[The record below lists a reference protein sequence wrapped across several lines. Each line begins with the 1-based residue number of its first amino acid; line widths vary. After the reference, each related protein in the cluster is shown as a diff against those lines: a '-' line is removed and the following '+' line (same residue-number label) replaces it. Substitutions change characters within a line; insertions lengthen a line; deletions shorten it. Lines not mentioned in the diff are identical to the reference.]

1 MKMLE
6 LAMRAALTGVAVAAL
21 AFPAVAAD
29 IQEPPP
35 IIEAPAPQPIY
46 EAPAEVG
53 GWYIRG
59 DVGYHQSDVDA
70 IDYLIAVPVAGPPAS
85 ATIAEG
91 QLRGDLDDGFGV
103 GVGIGYQV
111 NNNFR
116 VDLTADHW
124 FKSDFKGSS
133 AGSYDDDGDPLT
145 AEIGYTTTDASS
157 VSTWLLLANAYVDLG
172 TWHGITPYVGAGIGG
187 AHVKWDNLSNTNNP
201 PGPPGTIE
209 HNGASSWRFAAA
221 VMAGASYCLTK
232 NMKLDAGYRYS
243 RIQGGKM
250 FDYASGGNNGPGYD
264 GGFDTHE
271 VRAGLRYQ
279 FGGGSSDCGPTE
291 VAYEPAPPTIEP
303 IYK

>member
-6 LAMRAALTGVAVAAL
+6 LAMRAALTSVAVAAL
-21 AFPAVAAD
+21 AFPAAAAD
-29 IQEPPP
+29 IQEPAP

-59 DVGYHQSDVDA
+59 DVGYHQSDVDDIEYINYGA
-70 IDYLIAVPVAGPPAS
+70 PG
-85 ATIAEG
+85 ATGE
-91 QLRGDLDDGFGV
+91 LRGDLDSGFGV
-103 GVGIGYQV
+103 GGGIGYQV
-111 NNNFR
+111 NNNLR

-133 AGSYDDDGDPLT
+133 AGVWNNAGTLT
-145 AEIGYTTTDASS
+145 PYTTTDESS

-187 AHVKWDNLSNTNNP
+187 AHVKWDNLKNTEGPTGPNP
-201 PGPPGTIE
+201 GNVIE
-209 HNGASSWRFAAA
+209 HGGASSWRFAAA

-271 VRAGLRYQ
+271 GRLGLRYQ
-279 FGGGSSDCGPTE
+279 FGGGSSDCGPQE
-291 VAYEPAPPTIEP
+291 VAYDPPPPAIEP
-303 IYK
+303 VYK